1 MVLPEQLDR
10 PATADDS
17 ASGTRVSEVR
27 RWLYIL
33 LEAGKTGD
41 KPSAIFDTFMV
52 TLILANVA
60 AFAAETDVRV
70 AEAWG
75 EELRLFNA
83 VSIGIFTLEYILRLW
98 VAVDHPALRG
108 LPKWRVRL
116 VYAASPQMVIDLIVI
131 LPFYLSFLFAID
143 LRVLRIFRLFRFLML
158 ARYSPALY
166 TIGRVLYSERRAIVA
181 ALITMLGMLVFSAS
195 GIYFLEHKVQPEA
208 FGSVL
213 KSTWWALATLTTVG
227 YGDVVPVTPLGRFF
241 GGLVMIFGLGMFAMP
256 IAIISSGFAR
266 EIHRRDFVVSW
277 GMVARVPLFQE
288 LKPALIVDL
297 VELLEA
303 QVIDSDVVIAHQ
315 GDFADAMY
323 FIVIGAVRLDFNGR
337 SVQLGEGDF
346 FGEMALLDNRRRS
359 ADIVAL
365 TQCHVLK
372 LDARSF
378 RQFIGRHPDA
388 RARIF
393 EAIRERNMS
402 LGVTDELEREIEEE
416 KKEDG

>member
-10 PATADDS
+10 AVPADS
-17 ASGTRVSEVR
+17 NTSGTRFSEVR

-52 TLILANVA
+52 TLILANVV

-70 AEAWG
+70 AAVWG

-83 VSIGIFTLEYILRLW
+83 VSIAIFTVEYALRLW
-98 VAVDHPALRG
+98 VAVDHPALKA

-116 VYAASPQMVIDLIVI
+116 GYACNPQMLIDLLVI
-131 LPFYLSFLFAID
+131 LPFYLSFLVAID

-166 TIGRVLYSERRAIVA
+166 TMGQVVKSERRAILA
-181 ALITMLGMLVFSAS
+181 AVIAMLGMLVFSAS
-195 GIYFLEHKVQPEA
+195 GIYLLEHKVQPEA
-208 FGSVL
+208 FGSVM
-213 KSTWWALATLTTVG
+213 KSMWWALATLTTVG
-227 YGDVVPVTPLGRFF
+227 YGDVVPITTVGRFF

-256 IAIISSGFAR
+256 VAIISSGFAR

-315 GDFADAMY
+315 GDVADAMY
-323 FIVIGAVRLDFNGR
+323 FIVIGAVRLDFDER
-337 SVQLGEGDF
+337 TVQLGEGDF

-372 LDARSF
+372 LDAHSF
-378 RQFIGRHPDA
+378 RQFINRHPEA
-388 RARIF
+388 RAKIF
-393 EAIRERNMS
+393 DAIRARDMS
-402 LGVTDELEREIEEE
+402 FGGSDELEREIEEE
-416 KKEDG
+416 KKDL